1 MQYDAVALSALA
13 ILATCVGLMVWVV
26 KKVLGEIAPAMQK
39 HSKSADGLQKAV
51 EKNTQ
56 SNEEMLT
63 FMRKLN
69 GKLPKLI
76 DEKKKQ
82 ATREK

>member
-1 MQYDAVALSALA
+1 
-13 ILATCVGLMVWVV
+13 MVWVV

-39 HSKSADGLQKAV
+39 YSESAAGLQGAV
-51 EKNTQ
+51 EKNTE
-56 SNEEMLT
+56 SNTEMLT

-76 DEKKKQ
+76 EEKKKQ
-82 ATREK
+82 AVREE